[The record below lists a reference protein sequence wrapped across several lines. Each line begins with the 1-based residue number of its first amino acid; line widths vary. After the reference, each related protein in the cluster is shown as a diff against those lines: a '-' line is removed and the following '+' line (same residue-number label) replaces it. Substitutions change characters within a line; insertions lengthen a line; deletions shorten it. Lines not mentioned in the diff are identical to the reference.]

1 MSLSVR
7 RRFCGNCPK
16 GLTYIV
22 AESYPNCNRILR
34 YFQKIV
40 IIRECPASVAKKRR
54 YSRYSPYMLAN
65 ALKCSRIRQNAH
77 FFAAWNGTAESKK
90 RIGHPAP
97 FPKELPY
104 RCIKMFSYEQDIV
117 FDPFAG
123 SGTTLIVAEKLNRK
137 GVGVEIDATYCE
149 LAKTRIIKENG
160 LLLNLQ

>member
-65 ALKCSRIRQNAH
+65 ALKCSRIRPNAH

-90 RIGHPAP
+90 RIGKAH
-97 FPKELPY
+97 
-104 RCIKMFSYEQDIV
+104 CS
-117 FDPFAG
+117 FATAG
-123 SGTTLIVAEKLNRK
+123 KRK
-137 GVGVEIDATYCE
+137 A
-149 LAKTRIIKENG
+149 AKTPPRRCSKEHSKCG
-160 LLLNLQ
+160 RRCGGIERADGDEEHTKDSAISAHRQSRARATD